1 MLRIKFTLKYW
12 FTIYSTVYLVILIM
26 KMDRFRFDYIKFMK
40 LLLLAFLTFTVIFT
54 IYSRPVQSINT
65 VLITP
70 DMGPVETEVTISG
83 TDASPF
89 SQVKIYWES
98 INQKRLIGTATADNN
113 GGFLVEEIVIPE
125 GTAGEHW
132 IIVVDSQ
139 TLNNGVQFTIVPQI
153 KLKVVTNRAFN
164 TDIETSVPAIRYN
177 IIKVNHHSSN
187 WFIL

>member
-1 MLRIKFTLKYW
+1 
-12 FTIYSTVYLVILIM
+12 
-26 KMDRFRFDYIKFMK
+26 MK
-40 LLLLAFLTFTVIFT
+40 LLLLTLIIFNVIFAVFF
-54 IYSRPVQSINT
+54 RPVQSIIS

-70 DMGPVETEVTISG
+70 DTGSVETEVTVSG
-83 TDASPF
+83 TGASPF

-98 INQKRLIGTATADNN
+98 INQKRLMGTATADNN
-113 GGFLVEEIVIPE
+113 GRFLVEEIVIPE

-153 KLKVVTNRAFN
+153 KLKVVTKRALN
-164 TDIETSVPAIRYN
+164 TDIETSVPAIRYDM
-177 IIKVNHHSSN
+177 IKVNHYSCN